1 MDKAEL
7 LIFEKCLSLEKRFDE
22 LNKIFSG
29 EITLEDEEKKDFINE
44 KENKKNQI
52 KLKREFANLEDIID
66 LLREFNLIFK
76 TFLECEEI
84 ISSGPDKSDIEIVQ
98 LAKEEIHDLKK
109 KIDEFLPEI
118 KKVLLPKDEND
129 SLGVILEVR
138 AGTGGDEAALFASE
152 IFRMYM
158 RFADLKGFKFEIME
172 KSEIGGG
179 GLKEASASISG
190 KNVYGFLK
198 YESGIHRVQRIPET
212 ESNGRIHTSAVT
224 VAILPEPSEID
235 VKINEK
241 DLRVDIY
248 RSSGCGGQS
257 VNTTD
262 SAIRI
267 THIPTGIV
275 VTQQDERSQRQ
286 NKEKAMRVLR
296 TKLFDLERE
305 KQEKEL
311 ASNRK
316 SQVGSGDR
324 SEKIR
329 TYNFP
334 QDRITDHRISF
345 TMHNLRGFMDGS
357 NLEEMLEA
365 LKLEDV
371 QKYFA
376 EYFEN

>member
-1 MDKAEL
+1 L

-179 GLKEASASISG
+179 GRLCYPGQQPLAQWQAFAFASVHWGGLQFSG
-190 KNVYGFLK
+190 TANLG
-198 YESGIHRVQRIPET
+198 SRV
-212 ESNGRIHTSAVT
+212 AW
-224 VAILPEPSEID
+224 
-235 VKINEK
+235 
-241 DLRVDIY
+241 
-248 RSSGCGGQS
+248 CGDHQWWLVCG
-257 VNTTD
+257 
-262 SAIRI
+262 
-267 THIPTGIV
+267 HP
-275 VTQQDERSQRQ
+275 RQ
-286 NKEKAMRVLR
+286 C
-296 TKLFDLERE
+296 
-305 KQEKEL
+305 
-311 ASNRK
+311 
-316 SQVGSGDR
+316 GS
-324 SEKIR
+324 
-329 TYNFP
+329 
-334 QDRITDHRISF
+334 
-345 TMHNLRGFMDGS
+345 
-357 NLEEMLEA
+357 
-365 LKLEDV
+365 
-371 QKYFA
+371 
-376 EYFEN
+376 